1 MWHSGPV
8 PKRVDHQERRRE
20 IVRALWR
27 IATEDGL
34 PAATLRRVAA
44 VAGVSMNLVQYYFTT
59 KEQLIRYGLEHVID
73 VAVARMTAEIDAV
86 RETGD
91 PRAILR
97 AAVVG
102 LLPVDEVSR
111 QTTAVYYAYLLYAV
125 TDRHSRDL
133 LSGIPRDLAR
143 QLVPLV
149 ERAQRGD
156 IDPLAEVESM
166 IALGTGLAVGVLV
179 GSYTGTEAV
188 AFVDY
193 RLDQLF
199 GRNSA

>member
-8 PKRVDHQERRRE
+8 PKRVDHEERRRE
-20 IVRALWR
+20 IIQALWR
-27 IATEDGL
+27 IATEEGL
-34 PAATLRRVAA
+34 PAVTLRRVAA
-44 VAGVSMNLVQYYFTT
+44 TAGISMNLVQYYFTT
-59 KEQLIRYGLEHVID
+59 KGQMIRYGLERVID
-73 VAVARMTAEIDAV
+73 VAVARMTTEIDAV
-86 RETGD
+86 RSSGD

-102 LLPVDEVSR
+102 MLPVDEASR
-111 QTTAVYYAYLLYAV
+111 QTSAVYYAYMLYAV
-125 TDRHSRDL
+125 TYEDIREL
-133 LSGIPRDLAR
+133 LSRIPRDLAP

-149 ERAQRGD
+149 EKAQRVA
-156 IDPLAEVESM
+156 IDPLAEVESL

-179 GSYTGTEAV
+179 SSYTPREAV

-199 GRNSA
+199 SP